1 VEGKKFLAKLASDHR
16 KPNGQLVQRL
26 QTKTGPSCSH
36 AGAHYN
42 REHVRYLGFE
52 VDDALAIA
60 EQVDVR
66 TIIGV
71 LTAFFNFS
79 D

>member
-1 VEGKKFLAKLASDHR
+1 MASSFKVFKR
-16 KPNGQLVQRL
+16 KQVRRAPTPGH
-26 QTKTGPSCSH
+26 TKIEST
-36 AGAHYN
+36 
-42 REHVRYLGFE
+42 VRYRGIE